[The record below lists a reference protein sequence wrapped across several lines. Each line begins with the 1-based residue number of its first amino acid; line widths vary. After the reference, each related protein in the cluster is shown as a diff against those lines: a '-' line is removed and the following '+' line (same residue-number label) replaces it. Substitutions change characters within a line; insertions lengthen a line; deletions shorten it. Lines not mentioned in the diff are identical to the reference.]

1 MATYFKYAER
11 EADSQINWAEIGKS
25 MSDMLAEQNRIREE
39 KKAEIDKAS
48 QEYGELLSNPP
59 QGEFKAMNQWTI
71 EYANDYQQSRLMQDK
86 LLKSGQLKMKD
97 YMVMRQNST
106 DGTNQLF
113 DLSKQYQEVYKA
125 KMDRRGA
132 GDNQLLEMKLMAD
145 AEGLANF
152 MDTKAYIN
160 PTDGTVSIGKMV
172 TGPDGVKKMSSN
184 PNDFMS
190 VTALGNSIKD
200 NYDRF
205 KSTEA
210 VAGYVEGLGQQIDV
224 ITSIKNKYQRGTI
237 TEILDITQ
245 RENLPADAK
254 GVVMKFEEAETKWLS
269 GFLSDELHVTSILT
283 EDIKMAPNGKPYDYT
298 WDEKVA
304 AANPEMILL
313 KNNSAGRPV
322 PFPTPEQEKAA
333 LESLRVKA
341 RLMYDKKESVSVVA
355 ANEAPQK
362 TEAVLNAEALKR
374 EKEKLFDVWQQLRN
388 GDDAQKD
395 AALQSIKGS
404 PLARKKGLVYIGF
417 DNTGENLIIKYKNDQ
432 GQTIS
437 PSPIP
442 MRDNPVDWFEQGTEI
457 FGDFT
462 QEDVNRW
469 AKGKRQL
476 GGGGLS
482 ATVDVENPTP
492 AQTANPQAAFK
503 SYVSNNA
510 KKIED
515 AVGST
520 EEAAVPILTDLFANS
535 GFTFEE
541 SGAGDYVTI
550 TAPNKSDGSPG
561 ATRDFPVDYGTKNDP
576 SSNKSVSS
584 QMMEWI
590 KANSTESAT
599 KDWLGNKGGSKVN
612 YETK

>member
-11 EADSQINWAEIGKS
+11 EADSQINWAEIGKN
-25 MSDMLAEQNRIREE
+25 MSDMLKEQNRIREE

-71 EYANDYQQSRLMQDK
+71 EYANDYQQNRLMQDK
-86 LLKSGQLKMKD
+86 LLKSGQLKVRD
-97 YMVMRQNST
+97 YMIMRQNST

-113 DLSKQYQEVYKA
+113 DLSKQYQEVYKT

-152 MDTKAYIN
+152 MNTKAYIN

-172 TGPDGVKKMSSN
+172 TGPDGVKKMSDN
-184 PNDFMS
+184 PNDFMT
-190 VTALGNSIKD
+190 VVALGNSIKD

-298 WDEKVA
+298 WSEEEAK
-304 AANPEMILL
+304 ANPEMILL

-322 PFPTPEQEKAA
+322 PFPSPEQEKAA

-355 ANEAPQK
+355 ANEVPQK
-362 TEAVLNAEALKR
+362 TEATLNAEALKR

-404 PLARKKGLVYIGF
+404 PLARQKGLVYIGF
-417 DNTGENLIIKYKNDQ
+417 DSTGENVIIKYKNAQ

-469 AKGKRQL
+469 AKGNRQL

-482 ATVDVENPTP
+482 ATVDVQDPTTDKKIDMESIIRNDL
-492 AQTANPQAAFK
+492 QSTLYIHGNSDEKTAEHLNNLYSK
-503 SYVSNNA
+503 KYGVSVYPLGSDKIEMVGYDAEGKVVKETYDVDDDTNLQRIKDFYYKYYDRNIA
-510 KKIED
+510 KKG
-515 AVGST
+515 VGSKW
-520 EEAAVPILTDLFANS
+520 
-535 GFTFEE
+535 G
-541 SGAGDYVTI
+541 
-550 TAPNKSDGSPG
+550 
-561 ATRDFPVDYGTKNDP
+561 
-576 SSNKSVSS
+576 
-584 QMMEWI
+584 
-590 KANSTESAT
+590 
-599 KDWLGNKGGSKVN
+599 
-612 YETK
+612 

>member
-125 KMDRRGA
+125 KMDRRNVN
-132 GDNQLLEMKLMAD
+132 DNQLLEMKLMAD

-184 PNDFMS
+184 PDDFMS

-210 VAGYVEGLGQQIDV
+210 VAGYVEGLGAQIDV

-245 RENLPADAK
+245 RENLPTDAK
-254 GVVMKFEEAETKWLS
+254 GVVMKFEEAETAWLKS
-269 GFLSDELHVTSILT
+269 FLTDELHVTSILT
-283 EDIKMAPNGKPYDYT
+283 EDIKTAPNGKPYDYT

-355 ANEAPQK
+355 ANEVPRPTQAE
-362 TEAVLNAEALKR
+362 TDAANARKVKQSL
-374 EKEKLFDVWQQLRN
+374 LQDWQLVRN
-388 GDDAQKD
+388 GTDEQKK
-395 AALQSIKGS
+395 AALDAIKGS
-404 PLARKKGLVYIGF
+404 PTMIARGLTNIYIQDDKVF
-417 DNTGENLIIKYKNDQ
+417 FEYTDPRMNTK
-432 GQTIS
+432 
-437 PSPIP
+437 
-442 MRDNPVDWFEQGTEI
+442 VDI
-457 FGDFT
+457 
-462 QEDVNRW
+462 
-469 AKGKRQL
+469 
-476 GGGGLS
+476 
-482 ATVDVENPTP
+482 
-492 AQTANPQAAFK
+492 
-503 SYVSNNA
+503 SNNA
-510 KKIED
+510 EAFFRAGKE
-515 AVGST
+515 VYGETT
-520 EEAAVPILTDLFANS
+520 EEELAKYSTGQKVNPTTQISASRGQEMNYQEGLKADVNDIFIDEDVPANTASRLTSEFGRL
-535 GFTFEE
+535 GFTFTPKSEFSTLKGGKIDSVIIKAADGTE
-541 SGAGDYVTI
+541 GEYNIDDQNQLQAIKDFIINNANPDKAQAIYGTKGSSSSKSSTSSKKGAGDAVF
-550 TAPNKSDGSPG
+550 K
-561 ATRDFPVDYGTKNDP
+561 
-576 SSNKSVSS
+576 
-584 QMMEWI
+584 
-590 KANSTESAT
+590 
-599 KDWLGNKGGSKVN
+599 KG
-612 YETK
+612 